1 MNNAKQN
8 VAMIE
13 KMSRQG
19 FEHMQQL
26 GEINLHAMEQLMGNQ
41 MNTLQMFMEN
51 GLRQAN
57 LASEAKGFSELI
69 QGNMEMTKEL
79 TEGVMNVG
87 RQNVKLAG
95 DTRDEYRNWFEKGV
109 KEMTQNMS
117 NAQAS
122 V

>member
-1 MNNAKQN
+1 MNAAKQN
-8 VAMIE
+8 VAIIE

-19 FEHMQQL
+19 FEQMQQL
-26 GEINLHAMEQLMGNQ
+26 GEINLHAMEQLMGSQ
-41 MNTLQMFMEN
+41 MNTLQMFVEN
-51 GLRQAN
+51 GLRQSN
-57 LASEAKGFSELI
+57 MISEAKGFNELI

-79 TEGVMNVG
+79 TESIMNAG
-87 RQNVKLAG
+87 RQTVKVAG
-95 DTRDEYRNWFEKGV
+95 DTRDEYRSWFEKGV